1 MKIIIIG
8 AGQVGGTLAENLV
21 GEKNEITIIDSDLAI
36 LETLQNRL
44 DLQVVCGIGSHPDV
58 LKKAGAEDA
67 DMLIAVTNSDES
79 NMMACQVA
87 YSLFKTPTKIARVR
101 SEQYI
106 IYQNQLYKHQDIPV
120 DHLIA
125 PEQLVTTAIKRL
137 IDYPGAL
144 QVVEFADGK
153 ASLVA
158 VKAYYGGLLVGHALS
173 ALKEHMPNVDT
184 RVAAIYRRGRPI
196 RPLGSTVIE
205 ADDEVFFIA
214 DTKHIR
220 AVMSELQKLESS
232 YKRIM
237 IAGGGLI
244 GAGLA
249 KRLEEKHN
257 VKLIEHDAKRAQYLS
272 TILDKTIV
280 FQGDASDASLLS
292 EENVE
297 QVDAF
302 IAVTNDDEANI
313 MSAMLA
319 KRMGAQKAMVLIQRS
334 AYVDLVQ
341 GGDIDIAFSPQQAT
355 ISALLTHVRRGD
367 IVNVHSLRRGA
378 AEAIEAI
385 AHGDESTSKVVGKQI
400 QNIKLPP
407 GTTIGAVV
415 RKDEVIIAHSDT
427 VIKADDHVILFLVD
441 KKFIWDVEKLFQ
453 PSALFFG

>member
-1 MKIIIIG
+1 MKIIILG
-8 AGQVGGTLAENLV
+8 AGQVGATLAENLV
-21 GEKNEITIIDSDLAI
+21 GEKNEITVIDSDN
-36 LETLQNRL
+36 ETLRQLQDRL
-44 DLQVVCGIGSHPDV
+44 DLQVVHGVGSHPDV

-106 IYQNQLYKHQDIPV
+106 IYQEQLFKHQDVPV

-125 PEQLVTTAIKRL
+125 PEQLVTKAIKRL

-158 VKAYYGGLLVGHALS
+158 VRAYYGGLLVGHALS
-173 ALKEHMPNVDT
+173 TLKEHIPNVET

-196 RPLGSTVIE
+196 RPLGTTIIE

-214 DTKHIR
+214 ATKHIR
-220 AVMSELQKLESS
+220 TVMSELQKLESS

-244 GAGLA
+244 GEGLA
-249 KRLEEKHN
+249 KMLEHNHN
-257 VKLIEHDAKRAQYLS
+257 VKLIEFNPERAKSLS
-272 TILDKTIV
+272 AHLDKTIV
-280 FQGDASDASLLS
+280 FCGDASDHELLT

-319 KRMGAQKAMVLIQRS
+319 KRLGAKKAMVLIQRG

-341 GGDIDIAFSPQQAT
+341 GGEIDIAFSPQQAT

-367 IVNVHSLRRGA
+367 IVNVYSLRRGA

-385 AHGDESTSKVVGKQI
+385 AHGDENTSKVVGREI
-400 QNIKLPP
+400 REIKLPP
-407 GTTIGAVV
+407 GTTIGAIV
-415 RKDEVIIAHSDT
+415 RQDEVIIAHSNT
-427 VIKADDHVILFLVD
+427 KITANDHVILFLVD
-441 KKFIWDVEKLFQ
+441 KKFIGHVEKLFQ
-453 PSALFFG
+453 PSAFFFG